1 MSTIII
7 AAIIAL
13 AWCLWA
19 FVVSS
24 KEKDLV
30 VIVIVT
36 AQSKMKCIKQQSKLT
51 RESLLMW
58 ASFFIVIKD
67 STLQDRKSVV

>member
-1 MSTIII
+1 MR
-7 AAIIAL
+7 
-13 AWCLWA
+13 CLWA

-67 STLQDRKSVV
+67 SINNILKNFLKIRK